1 MEVKVAVYSSII
13 ALNNRLILYWFIL
26 VLFIIWYVIT
36 YEILKR
42 RDKTP
47 ILDEK
52 TKKRIE
58 RLTKILDR
66 SLKNLRLILILYLL
80 VMFILL
86 AGNLFF
92 YYKSYIAI
100 DEFLKRA
107 LSLFSILLTTVI
119 AREEFKLLRRNVEKL

>member
-86 AGNLFF
+86 AGKF
-92 YYKSYIAI
+92 I
-100 DEFLKRA
+100 FLLQIIYCNR
-107 LSLFSILLTTVI
+107 
-119 AREEFKLLRRNVEKL
+119 